1 MSRKVPEV
9 ESSPAHSDAPA
20 QSPAASDAPSVDFVT
35 EQVMC
40 WIGMSMR
47 LASRRPMTESLGVL
61 NDLGL
66 TMPQVV
72 ALHVIAFEGSATM
85 TQLVERVGLSPSA
98 VSHLVHRLV
107 GAGLCERKDDPV
119 DRRQKRIRLTK
130 EGQALIKRLM
140 QSRVADTRTSIEP
153 LSPATREQ
161 LSQVLELV
169 TADLAQRITAEHGP
183 LPQGQKGPRSLEDV
197 LAYIDQKAAGV
208 DPDNVDDGDGDGVRA
223 KDVSADFD
231 ADLDALVDDVSARAA
246 RLGDAIAERAAVY
259 GDVIAERA
267 AAVGAAAGA
276 RVAKQVAESLAEFRD
291 VHARHHGRGRKR

>member
-1 MSRKVPEV
+1 MPRKVPDV
-9 ESSPAHSDAPA
+9 ESSTAHPDAPA
-20 QSPAASDAPSVDFVT
+20 EPSAPSDAPSVDSVT

-47 LASRRPMTESLGVL
+47 LASRRPMSDALGVL

-72 ALHVIAFEGSATM
+72 ALHVIAFEGTATM

-130 EGQALIKRLM
+130 DGQALMKRLM

-153 LSPATREQ
+153 LHPATRQ
-161 LSQVLELV
+161 KLSEVLELV
-169 TADLAQRITAEHGP
+169 TAELADRLTAEHGP
-183 LPQGQKGPRSLEDV
+183 LPHGQKGPRSLEDV

-208 DPDNVDDGDGDGVRA
+208 DPDDVDDGRADVRA
-223 KDVSADFD
+223 KDVRADFD
-231 ADLDALVDDVSARAA
+231 NDLDALVDDVSARAA

-291 VHARHHGRGRKR
+291 VHARHGRGRKR

>member
-20 QSPAASDAPSVDFVT
+20 QSPAASDVPSVDFVT

-153 LSPATREQ
+153 LSPATREK
-161 LSQVLELV
+161 LSEVLALV
-169 TADLAQRITAEHGP
+169 TADLAQRLTAEHGP
-183 LPQGQKGPRSLEDV
+183 FGQRGPRTLEDV

-208 DPDNVDDGDGDGVRA
+208 DPDNVDDGDGDDVRA
-223 KDVSADFD
+223 KDVRADFD
-231 ADLDALVDDVSARAA
+231 NDLDALVDDVSARAA

-291 VHARHHGRGRKR
+291 VHARHGRGRKR